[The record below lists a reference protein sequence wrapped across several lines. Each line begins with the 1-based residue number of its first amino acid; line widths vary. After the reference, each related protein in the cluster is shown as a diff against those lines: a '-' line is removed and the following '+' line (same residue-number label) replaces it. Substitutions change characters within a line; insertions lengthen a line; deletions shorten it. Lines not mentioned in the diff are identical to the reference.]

1 MYIDSRYTFL
11 ILHAHGSVWKDRGLL
26 TSNKKEI
33 KHAAEILKL
42 LEAVQVPLQVA
53 VTHCLGHQKRTLKWL
68 EETIW
73 LTEQRKRLLKE
84 HL

>member
-1 MYIDSRYTFL
+1 MQP
-11 ILHAHGSVWKDRGLL
+11 HGSTWKEKELL
-26 TSNKKEI
+26 TSNVKEN

-53 VTHCLGHQKRTLKWL
+53 VMHCPRNQKKDTEWL

-73 LTEQRKRLLKE
+73 LKE